1 MLKCCTFPKLQI
13 CKLGTNGQTHKRTGG
28 LLELLSQLK
37 NKSEGSNNISDF
49 GKPGFEFYVACIDPK
64 ILVIHVGSVYTIIK
78 TYLIIKRETLIS
90 VVVFSDLLSLPNIP
104 GSIAITILSPVAGGG
119 AGVVGEPAGQGGDG
133 KVPAMPVYHLPASTQ
148 WIPQRIIMAV
158 TIIQEYIFFLR
169 SFIF

>member
-1 MLKCCTFPKLQI
+1 MKEATILATS
-13 CKLGTNGQTHKRTGG
+13 GSRG
-28 LLELLSQLK
+28 LS
-37 NKSEGSNNISDF
+37 F
-49 GKPGFEFYVACIDPK
+49 MWPACIDPK

-78 TYLIIKRETLIS
+78 TYLIIKRKTLIS

-148 WIPQRIIMAV
+148 WIPQSIIMAV
-158 TIIQEYIFFLR
+158 TVIQEYSFFLR